1 MVFNLNSFSVMLR
14 HCICLSQCMK
24 NLVVVFLFSL
34 SAHELQAQTS
44 GTVLPAI
51 IEGDDT
57 IPVVNLPPAN
67 ISDFSTKP
75 EDLQAYYRLRFNVI
89 KVYPYARLAAIKI
102 KEMNDHM
109 STLKTDREKRKYQNK
124 FEDQLKEEFEEQMKK
139 LSVNQ
144 GKVLVKL
151 VQRETGQ
158 SAFALVKD
166 MKGGVNAFI
175 WQNAAKLWG
184 NDLKAPYEPNGA
196 DRTIESIVQQIERG
210 EIAGN

>member
-24 NLVVVFLFSL
+24 NLIVVFLFIL
-34 SAHELQAQTS
+34 SAHALQAQTS

-51 IEGDDT
+51 VEGDDT

-158 SAFALVKD
+158 SAFSLVKD

-196 DRTIESIVQQIERG
+196 DRTIENIVQQIERG